1 MFGRAVTL
9 DRFTAKETDENRRY
23 MFERWEDAFGKDCD
37 EQLVELFVDEGSCGG
52 IAVILYDGKNYW
64 CPSYDQTGEARL
76 NQWIHETGST
86 YLDYNQLTKEYYN
99 ADEHELNV
107 LDWLESA
114 LDIMTTDEGHDEE
127 YWGKHGTDVPL
138 II

>member
-1 MFGRAVTL
+1 MFGRAITL
-9 DRFTAKETDENRRY
+9 DRFTDNETEETRKY

-52 IAVILYDGKNYW
+52 KGVILYDGKNYW
-64 CPSYDQTGEARL
+64 CPSYDQTDNE
-76 NQWIHETGST
+76 I
-86 YLDYNQLTKEYYN
+86 D
-99 ADEHELNV
+99 V
-107 LDWLESA
+107 MDWLDEA
-114 LDIMTTDEGHDEE
+114 LDMLTNNGGHDEE